1 MARYRTAIIAC
12 GTIARVHA
20 RAWLGVPDQPVALSA
35 LADTHPDARRDFGDF
50 FGIPEDK
57 RYADFREMLDAER
70 PDFVDVCSWHQQH
83 AEMVIAAAARRPKAI
98 LCQKPMAVD
107 LGEADAMLTACER
120 NGVKLVV
127 AYQRPHHATWL
138 KARDLIRSGALGT
151 IRQIQ
156 MDDGGNLLNTNSH
169 NIRLALFLLDEPSVD
184 WVMGAVERTT
194 DGVECG
200 LPAEDACLGLV
211 GLSNGA
217 TILIQGNLIHGLGQG
232 CRVIGTDGM
241 MELDTTNAPDDQIP
255 SDAPMY
261 MPEGPSARYNT
272 EIGTVRYIGRGT
284 NGWMS
289 VEAAW
294 HDPWAHE
301 CQEAIDWVEGRVASP
316 ISRAER
322 GRAVQEIMMA
332 LYESARKKQRVYLP
346 LKTRVNPLR
355 LMVERGDLPV
365 EWPGVYERRA
375 RIVRGEA
382 MSWHDQASGRPQ

>member
-20 RAWLGVPDQPVALSA
+20 RAWQGVQDQPVALAA
-35 LADTHPDARRDFGDF
+35 LADTHPDARREFGDF

-83 AEMVIAAAARRPKAI
+83 AEMVIAAAARRPRAI

-107 LGEADAMLTACER
+107 LGEADAMLTACQR
-120 NGVKLVV
+120 NGVNLVI
-127 AYQRPHHATWL
+127 AYQRPHHAAWL
-138 KARDLIRSGALGT
+138 AARDLIRNGAIGNV
-151 IRQIQ
+151 RQIQ

-169 NIRLALFLLDEPSVD
+169 NVRLALFLMDEPAVE
-184 WVMGAVERTT
+184 WVLGAVERTT
-194 DGVECG
+194 DGVERG

-211 GLSNGA
+211 GLANGA
-217 TILIQGNLIHGLGQG
+217 TILIQGNLVRGLGQG
-232 CRVIGTDGM
+232 CRVIGSEGV
-241 MELDTTNAPDDQIP
+241 MEFDTTLPPDDRIP

-261 MPEGPSARYNT
+261 MPEGPSARYNC
-272 EIGTVRYIGRGT
+272 EIGTVRYFSTAT
-284 NGWMS
+284 NGWTEVS
-289 VEAAW
+289 APW
-294 HDPWAHE
+294 HDAWAHQ
-301 CQEAIDWVEGRVASP
+301 CQEAVDWVEGRVSAP
-316 ISRAER
+316 ISSGER

-355 LMVERGDLPV
+355 LMVERGELPV
-365 EWPGVYERRA
+365 EWPGAYERRA
-375 RIVRGEA
+375 RIVRGEG
-382 MSWHDQASGRPQ
+382 MSWHTTS

>member
-20 RAWLGVPDQPVALSA
+20 RAWLGVAGQPVALGA
-35 LADTHPDARRDFGDF
+35 LADTHPDARREFGDF
-50 FGIPEDK
+50 FGVPEAK

-83 AEMVIAAAARRPKAI
+83 AEMVIAAAARQPKAI

-120 NGVKLVV
+120 NRVKLVI

-138 KARDLIRSGALGT
+138 AARNLIRAGAIGAV
-151 IRQIQ
+151 RQVQ
-156 MDDGGNLLNTNSH
+156 MDDGGNLLNNNSH
-169 NIRLALFLLDEPSVD
+169 NIRLALFLMDEPAAE
-184 WVMGAVERTT
+184 WVVGAVERTT
-194 DGVECG
+194 DGVERG

-211 GLSNGA
+211 GCANGA
-217 TILIQGNLIHGLGQG
+217 TILIQSNLVHGLGQG
-232 CRVIGTDGM
+232 CRVIGTEGV
-241 MELDTTNAPDDQIP
+241 MELDTTHPPDDQVP

-272 EIGTVRYIGRGT
+272 EIGTVRYFSSAT
-284 NGWMS
+284 SGWVN
-289 VEAAW
+289 VEAPW
-294 HDPWAHE
+294 HDAWAHQ
-301 CQEAIDWVEGRVASP
+301 CQETIDWVEGRVSSP
-316 ISRAER
+316 ISSAER

-332 LYESARKKQRVYLP
+332 LFESARKKQRLSLP

-355 LMVERGDLPV
+355 LMVEDGSLPV
-365 EWPGVYERRA
+365 EWPGTYERRA
-375 RIVRGEA
+375 RIVRGES
-382 MSWHDQASGRPQ
+382 MSWHQ